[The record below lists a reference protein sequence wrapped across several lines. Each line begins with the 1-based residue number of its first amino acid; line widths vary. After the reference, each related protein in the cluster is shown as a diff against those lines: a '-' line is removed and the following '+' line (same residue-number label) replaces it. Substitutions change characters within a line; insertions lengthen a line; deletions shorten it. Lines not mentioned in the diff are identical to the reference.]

1 MAIEEQKLAFER
13 LCTWVEAHLDEPIGW
28 QELMRESGLEF
39 QTIHQL
45 FFKYASTSPM
55 TWIRRRREIRSLAP
69 VPPHP
74 DSLLA
79 GKSS

>member
-1 MAIEEQKLAFER
+1 MAIDEQKQAFER
-13 LCTWVEAHLDEPIGW
+13 LCAWIEAHLDEPIGW

-45 FFKYASTSPM
+45 FFKFASNSPM

-69 VPPHP
+69 AQPHP

-79 GKSS
+79 GKPG

>member
-13 LCTWVEAHLDEPIGW
+13 LCAWIEAHLDEPIGW

-45 FFKYASTSPM
+45 FFKYASCSPM
-55 TWIRRRREIRSLAP
+55 TWIRRRRETRSLAP
-69 VPPHP
+69 AQPHP

-79 GKSS
+79 GKPG